1 MSRRWRI
8 TLTAGF
14 TAALIL
20 NATVLF
26 VALRPVWAPLGP
38 YPTQTIGLPREQVL
52 AGATGADRA
61 TAEYPVLRVR
71 GGQWPELPVTS
82 EKCAHETVTVTGAVT
97 WRSVEPPGSSY
108 TPNAPGTA
116 TRTEG
121 CTRFS
126 YRNVVP
132 DGVRDRVRT
141 LAGEGTTVTLW
152 SVNGVETP
160 TRDGQTGVVQPWTTE
175 TFAIVWEP

>member
-8 TLTAGF
+8 VLTVGF
-14 TAALIL
+14 AAAAVL

-26 VALRPVWAPLGP
+26 VALRPTWAPLGP
-38 YPTQTIGLPREQVL
+38 YPTQTIGLPREKVPTS
-52 AGATGADRA
+52 ATGSDTA

-71 GGQWPELPVTS
+71 SGQWPELPVQS
-82 EKCAHETVTVTGAVT
+82 EKCAHETVTVTGTVS
-97 WRSVEPPGSSY
+97 WRSVEPPGASY
-108 TPNAPGTA
+108 TPNGPGTA
-116 TRTEG
+116 IRTEG
-121 CTRFS
+121 CTRFA

-141 LAGEGTTVTLW
+141 LAGEGTVVTLW
-152 SVNGVETP
+152 SVNGAETP
-160 TRDGQTGVVQPWTTE
+160 TRDGQTGAVQPTE